1 MIQKQN
7 KKFNNYCKLID
18 NVIQISRFIDDQKI
32 VNEIITKYYDY
43 FIDVS
48 SLIYTFEEDNNTLG
62 VLCGIINDD
71 TNNARVMFET
81 IDIVNVKQKQFI
93 EFRKRITAGY
103 KSMHTNCEAELE
115 FFSAIE
121 KNKGIGKQLINE
133 FHNDLKSRN
142 ISSYYLFTNE
152 ICHYQ
157 WYIKN
162 GYELVNN
169 IKIDISDLDLILGDQ
184 KEFQLFLFK
193 KVINN
198 S

>member
-93 EFRKRITAGY
+93 
-103 KSMHTNCEAELE
+103 
-115 FFSAIE
+115 
-121 KNKGIGKQLINE
+121 
-133 FHNDLKSRN
+133 
-142 ISSYYLFTNE
+142 
-152 ICHYQ
+152 
-157 WYIKN
+157 
-162 GYELVNN
+162 
-169 IKIDISDLDLILGDQ
+169 
-184 KEFQLFLFK
+184 
-193 KVINN
+193 
-198 S
+198 